1 MQVEAVFV
9 CQDEI
14 ISNRLAGD
22 AGRDRDG
29 ICFGILAVCG
39 GHLERSG
46 LRQGSG
52 LAVCGLVIGTDKF
65 GLSCALTEEG
75 EVILEQAVL
84 NRIALDGAGDGAVR
98 EARRLG
104 RSSQC
109 LPAQLEVEV
118 NAGLQTQNEGELDV
132 GFDGFALLVFL
143 RGRGLHDEDIVLV
156 FRAVGQGHGHSTA
169 GVDLAGDGV
178 AGSKKRAGDDGVLC
192 VKAGEVEAV
201 RQGSVVELR
210 EQNTLADGLTGG
222 ADDGSRL

>member
-65 GLSCALTEEG
+65 GLSCALTEEA
-75 EVILEQAVL
+75 EIVLEEAILNGVVF
-84 NRIALDGAGDGAVR
+84 DGAGDGAVR

-104 RSSQC
+104 RGGQG
-109 LPAQLEVEV
+109 LPAHLEIKV
-118 NAGLQTQNEGELDV
+118 NAGLQTQNKGELDV
-132 GFDGFALLVFL
+132 RFDRLTLLILLCRV
-143 RGRGLHDEDIVLV
+143 GLHDEDVVLI
-156 FRAVGQGHGHSTA
+156 FCAVRKGHGHSTA
-169 GVDLAGDGV
+169 RVDLAGDGV

-201 RQGSVVELR
+201 RQ
-210 EQNTLADGLTGG
+210 
-222 ADDGSRL
+222 